1 MKFYL
6 IYFAL
11 DLPAVLRPTLIR
23 GGLFIAAF
31 TLIEYIASL
40 VFGPT
45 DGSAAKDAINFF
57 TSTSLYLMLLFFLMI
72 FLPRFISKIIF
83 LKANKNEVPDPVL
96 MHKMWKEQ

>member
-1 MKFYL
+1 MIFYL

-31 TLIEYIASL
+31 TFIEFIVSLI
-40 VFGPT
+40 FGST

-57 TSTSLYLMLLFFLMI
+57 TSASLYLMLLFFLMI
-72 FLPRFISKIIF
+72 FLPRIISKIIF
-83 LKANKNEVPDPVL
+83 LKENKNEVRDPVL
-96 MHKMWKEQ
+96 MHKMWEEQ